1 MHFCATK
8 NTKCIPSLEHTVFKN
23 VSEFLAET
31 QTHLLPRS
39 TNNLQKENEDL
50 GDVDVEGKR
59 SKDILIF
66 GDGVLPVP
74 NQKLCVVGQELH
86 SGKI

>member
-1 MHFCATK
+1 MHPLLVAYCVFTK
-8 NTKCIPSLEHTVFKN
+8 VC
-23 VSEFLAET
+23 EFLAER
-31 QTHLLPRS
+31 QMCLLPRR

-50 GDVDVEGKR
+50 DDVDVEGKS

-74 NQKLCVVGQELH
+74 YQKLRVVGQELH
-86 SGKI
+86 RNIRINTVH